1 MAELKTG
8 VRVRAE
14 GLGITSKSLTTF
26 LLLFY
31 NTRRGKD
38 DDLALVAFAAGQLMY
53 SVVMFFVYTA
63 HIGDQHMW
71 PKGPSTSLMSYI
83 DKELLLLT
91 MSMSSQALVKHFLT
105 EGDKMILTWFSP
117 LHDQGGYALA
127 VNYGQSSTPL
137 GSS

>member
-1 MAELKTG
+1 MAELRTS

-38 DDLALVAFAAGQLMY
+38 DLALVAFAAGQLTY
-53 SVVMFFVYTA
+53 SVVMFFVYTS

-71 PKGPSTSLMSYI
+71 PKGPSASGYGHC
-83 DKELLLLT
+83 
-91 MSMSSQALVKHFLT
+91 VKLFQHP
-105 EGDKMILTWFSP
+105 KLTWSLFFLSP
-117 LHDQGGYALA
+117 AGHY
-127 VNYGQSSTPL
+127 
-137 GSS
+137 

>member
-26 LLLFY
+26 LLLSY

-38 DDLALVAFAAGQLMY
+38 DDLALVAFSAGQLMY
-53 SVVMFFVYTA
+53 SVVMFFVYTT

-71 PKGPSTSLMSYI
+71 PKESSASGYSHCIKLFQHP
-83 DKELLLLT
+83 KLT
-91 MSMSSQALVKHFLT
+91 LFFL
-105 EGDKMILTWFSP
+105 SP
-117 LHDQGGYALA
+117 AGHY
-127 VNYGQSSTPL
+127 
-137 GSS
+137 

>member
-31 NTRRGKD
+31 NTRRGKE

-63 HIGDQHMW
+63 LIGENHMW
-71 PKGPSTSLMSYI
+71 PKGSSTSGYSHC
-83 DKELLLLT
+83 
-91 MSMSSQALVKHFLT
+91 VKPF
-105 EGDKMILTWFSP
+105 
-117 LHDQGGYALA
+117 
-127 VNYGQSSTPL
+127 
-137 GSS
+137 

>member
-31 NTRRGKD
+31 NASGEED

-53 SVVMFFVYTA
+53 SAVMFFVYIS
-63 HIGDQHMW
+63 HFGDQYMW
-71 PKGPSTSLMSYI
+71 PKRPPAPRYSYH
-83 DKELLLLT
+83 
-91 MSMSSQALVKHFLT
+91 VKLF
-105 EGDKMILTWFSP
+105 
-117 LHDQGGYALA
+117 
-127 VNYGQSSTPL
+127 
-137 GSS
+137 

>member
-38 DDLALVAFAAGQLMY
+38 VDLALVAFAAGQLMY
-53 SVVMFFVYTA
+53 SAVMFFVYTA

-71 PKGPSTSLMSYI
+71 PKVPSASGYSYFVKLFQHPKLTPSLF
-83 DKELLLLT
+83 
-91 MSMSSQALVKHFLT
+91 FL
-105 EGDKMILTWFSP
+105 SP
-117 LHDQGGYALA
+117 AGHY
-127 VNYGQSSTPL
+127 
-137 GSS
+137 

>member
-31 NTRRGKD
+31 NTRR

-53 SVVMFFVYTA
+53 SVTMFFVY
-63 HIGDQHMW
+63 ISNFGDHMR
-71 PKGPSTSLMSYI
+71 PKRPSTS
-83 DKELLLLT
+83 
-91 MSMSSQALVKHFLT
+91 
-105 EGDKMILTWFSP
+105 
-117 LHDQGGYALA
+117 GYNHCVQL
-127 VNYGQSSTPL
+127 SEHPK
-137 GSS
+137 

>member
-31 NTRRGKD
+31 NTIRGKD
-38 DDLALVAFAAGQLMY
+38 DDLALVAFAAGQLIY
-53 SVVMFFVYTA
+53 SVVMFFAYTA

-71 PKGPSTSLMSYI
+71 PKRPSASGYSHC
-83 DKELLLLT
+83 
-91 MSMSSQALVKHFLT
+91 VKLF
-105 EGDKMILTWFSP
+105 
-117 LHDQGGYALA
+117 Q
-127 VNYGQSSTPL
+127 
-137 GSS
+137 